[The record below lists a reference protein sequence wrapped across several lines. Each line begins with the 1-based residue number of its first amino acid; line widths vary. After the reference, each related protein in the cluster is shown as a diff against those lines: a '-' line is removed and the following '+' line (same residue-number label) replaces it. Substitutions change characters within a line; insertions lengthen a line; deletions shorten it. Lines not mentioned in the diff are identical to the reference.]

1 MNFNYNVA
9 NSFVKR
15 RHSCHFKQNCKKIPL
30 YINLNCLSF
39 THNLSKFCDSPRI
52 VPTLRFNLLWPTLE
66 DDLWTFAAA
75 SDRFQLRVGSSQLG
89 DSKPEI
95 LELRFP
101 SAANEWNLELT

>member
-1 MNFNYNVA
+1 ML
-9 NSFVKR
+9 R
-15 RHSCHFKQNCKKIPL
+15 RVFLKEDIHATLNKIAKKIPL

-75 SDRFQLRVGSSQLG
+75 SDRFQLRAGSSQLG
-89 DSKPEI
+89 DSKLEI
-95 LELRFP
+95 LELRFT
-101 SAANEWNLELT
+101 SAANGGISS